1 MYQVLDLTDQ
11 VASTSLFGP
20 IGVGKSFVAHTLLQH
35 NRTETKFGTNRHF
48 VRCDDLTS
56 SLEDFLERLA
66 DVINMAVKVHIKE
79 ITSHGR
85 EVARTYPPSRRTH
98 LSLVTRTP

>member
-11 VASTSLFGP
+11 VAFTSLFGP
-20 IGVGKSFVAHTLLQH
+20 IGVGKSLMAHTLLQH
-35 NRTETKFGTNRHF
+35 DRTETKFGTNRHF

-66 DVINMAVKVHIKE
+66 DVINAD
-79 ITSHGR
+79 
-85 EVARTYPPSRRTH
+85 RTTNAAQLRLFDSSR
-98 LSLVTRTP
+98 TR